1 MNLLSPFELPAE
13 LRRAVERAGQIEEPR
28 ERLLRRGA
36 ARADPAVQWRP
47 PASDSSRARR
57 SAVSTRTTCSSERH
71 AYSSRE
77 APVSIR
83 AEGKPA
89 ELQAHRPSA
98 QRPRRGQRPQVGD
111 HGERDAPLRPQLR
124 RQHGRADRAER
135 ESLRGVADGR
145 RRVRG
150 VRRLGVGWGACPAGP
165 VLGVPP
171 RGGGGPRPRPPPP
184 THFGRKEREVSLG
197 GVLQGLPRT
206 PSLARA
212 PSTGRK

>member
-150 VRRLGVGWGACPAGP
+150 VRRLGVGGARPS
-165 VLGVPP
+165 
-171 RGGGGPRPRPPPP
+171 RPRP